1 MTARQA
7 FSLELIATFFLTFV
21 VFATAVD
28 PDAPRV
34 GGFAIGLTYGA
45 NILAIGSFSGG
56 SMNPARSLGPA
67 VASGIFEGQAVYWA
81 GTGRRR
87 DHRGRAVQPA
97 VTATRAGA
105 SAARRR
111 ARRGAAAGDG
121 ATATS
126 CTSAKEA
133 VTC

>member
-1 MTARQA
+1 
-7 FSLELIATFFLTFV
+7 
-21 VFATAVD
+21 
-28 PDAPRV
+28 
-34 GGFAIGLTYGA
+34 
-45 NILAIGSFSGG
+45 
-56 SMNPARSLGPA
+56 MNPARSLGPA

-81 GTGRRR
+81 GAGRRR
-87 DHRGRAVQPA
+87 DYRGRAVQPT